1 MVIVSEKLVIRVVQN
16 YILVFLYYIQS
27 VKNIDCVVYAPLD
40 VLEHGIVAFSEVCCL
55 TLSRLRRGGL
65 SFHMLWVL
73 LHRLK
78 VVELL
83 KNIICYLRTGHVIRI
98 RTIFVI
104 LVIVHQL
111 VDATLLVLLQTQL
124 SNPLDHSLWELE
136 EFLTF
141 CHDLSGSLVSLVLF
155 DTLHQTSRFIFLL
168 LLTVRIVESL

>member
-1 MVIVSEKLVIRVVQN
+1 MVIVPEKLVIWVVQN
-16 YILVFLYYIQS
+16 YILVFLYYVES

-40 VLEHGIVAFSEVCCL
+40 VFEHGFVAFSEVA
-55 TLSRLRRGGL
+55 GL
-65 SFHMLWVL
+65 SLHLLRVL
-73 LHRLK
+73 LHRLE

-83 KNIICYLRTGHVIRI
+83 ENVVCDLCTGHVIRI

-136 EFLTF
+136 QFLTF
-141 CHDLSGSLVSLVLF
+141 GHDLSRSLVPLVLF
-155 DTLHQTSRFIFLL
+155 DALHQTLWFIFLL